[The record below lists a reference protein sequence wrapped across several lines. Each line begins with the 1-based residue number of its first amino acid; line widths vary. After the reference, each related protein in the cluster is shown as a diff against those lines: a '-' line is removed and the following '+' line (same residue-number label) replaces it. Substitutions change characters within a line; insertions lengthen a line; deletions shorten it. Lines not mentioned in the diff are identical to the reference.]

1 MWPQIMPGLDNRI
14 RGLIKKMSTVIKP
27 YMFTYEQVK

>member
-14 RGLIKKMSTVIKP
+14 RRLIKKMSTVIKP
-27 YMFTYEQVK
+27 IRIYI